1 MQACFVNVR
10 VQENVHSRLC
20 APDAVPVV
28 VRTRGAHPGVEQ
40 DLALFVV
47 HRRPVEVGHVPFAAV
62 VSDVLLQSLVQLGN
76 LVRRGARRKRDA
88 DAEERG
94 GGPRVVQNGHLSQ
107 QVVRHRDRL
116 AERRHERRHHR
127 PDGLNGQRWAWEV
140 DFADLLD
147 QNTVAD
153 IVGRRKKDVRHSRDD
168 LGAAAPKSKR
178 DAEEDR
184 GRADDRVPRS
194 SPEEQSEKKR
204 DEGPDGLCDS
214 FYYGV
219 DVGKRGHR
227 GRQELPLG
235 EDAVQRRLKVVFANL
250 RQRRGEELAEDLEL
264 ERADVA
270 IVALLHVRTTR
281 AKHKQQDSPPLAV
294 RPFQERRRRRAKRG
308 RFLRAKRGRFRAP
321 SAHLARRGRRPFQPP
336 RRCADQAE
344 YTLRHAAA
352 LVAGTDVAKV
362 RPEREGHSERLGR
375 VLEGLKSQRRGHDLA
390 LEEVRQRRRC
400 LGRGA
405 MQRLRLQEDRQNSG
419 GRRRRGGRVRG
430 QRRLGRARR
439 GPRCGKRLGRVHVRR
454 GQRWRG
460 QRCCGIGA
468 RRLERRRRGPALKQR
483 PPAHE
488 AGDGGRGCL
497 VFLCPGLLASALRPL
512 CWLGE
517 AGGCDSVQF
526 GERTGDL
533 VGRGGAVHRGRAVRR
548 SLLLHCVFF
557 QNLLGRFPRRHGDDG
572 ADQSAGGVGAS
583 NALRELGRRPAAQD
597 ARRDEF
603 LEGVAKRSHH
613 RIHQRQPQ
621 PPFQRP
627 RQP

>member
-1 MQACFVNVR
+1 MD
-10 VQENVHSRLC
+10 LL
-20 APDAVPVV
+20 
-28 VRTRGAHPGVEQ
+28 PG
-40 DLALFVV
+40 
-47 HRRPVEVGHVPFAAV
+47 R
-62 VSDVLLQSLVQLGN
+62 S
-76 LVRRGARRKRDA
+76 VRRRL
-88 DAEERG
+88 
-94 GGPRVVQNGHLSQ
+94 GPRADG
-107 QVVRHRDRL
+107 RIDGRL
-116 AERRHERRHHR
+116 RRQ
-127 PDGLNGQRWAWEV
+127 PA
-140 DFADLLD
+140 
-147 QNTVAD
+147 
-153 IVGRRKKDVRHSRDD
+153 
-168 LGAAAPKSKR
+168 
-178 DAEEDR
+178 R
-184 GRADDRVPRS
+184 GRA
-194 SPEEQSEKKR
+194 EEAE
-204 DEGPDGLCDS
+204 EALCD
-214 FYYGV
+214 
-219 DVGKRGHR
+219 D
-227 GRQELPLG
+227 
-235 EDAVQRRLKVVFANL
+235 
-250 RQRRGEELAEDLEL
+250 
-264 ERADVA
+264 
-270 IVALLHVRTTR
+270 
-281 AKHKQQDSPPLAV
+281 
-294 RPFQERRRRRAKRG
+294 
-308 RFLRAKRGRFRAP
+308 
-321 SAHLARRGRRPFQPP
+321 
-336 RRCADQAE
+336 
-344 YTLRHAAA
+344 AA
-352 LVAGTDVAKV
+352 LFRRTHVAKV